1 MKFHQIWCRV
11 CGEMAWDGRSDR
23 KTDQAGTICLPFME
37 HKTRTVTKVPHT
49 PTQCLVTE
57 QVSCYRKKIS
67 WKCLN
72 WLNLEVTGFYT
83 LEVTASADPHL
94 QIYKGE

>member
-1 MKFHQIWCRV
+1 
-11 CGEMAWDGRSDR
+11 MAWDGRSDR
-23 KTDQAGTICLPFME
+23 KTDQAGTIWSIKLELSQKCRIPQ
-37 HKTRTVTKVPHT
+37 HSV
-49 PTQCLVTE
+49 LVTE

-94 QIYKGE
+94 QIYKGQ